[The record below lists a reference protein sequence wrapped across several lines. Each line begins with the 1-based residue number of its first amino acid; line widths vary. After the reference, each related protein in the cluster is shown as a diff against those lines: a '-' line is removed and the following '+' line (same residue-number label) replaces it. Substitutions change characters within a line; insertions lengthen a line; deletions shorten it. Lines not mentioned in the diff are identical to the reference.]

1 MSSESPEERIAAYKA
16 SITRLTQ
23 ANAGLRAEQK
33 RMKWVAA
40 ATVILALGGYL
51 WMGVY
56 TGIFVLIIGGAIF
69 FIGHYVVFMH
79 IHENKLTIKSARQT
93 IASLGAPP
101 TT

>member
-1 MSSESPEERIAAYKA
+1 MSAESRDERLAAYKA
-16 SITRLTQ
+16 SIARLTK
-23 ANAGLRAEQK
+23 ANEGLREEQR
-33 RMKWVAA
+33 RMKWVAV

-56 TGIFVLIIGGAIF
+56 TGVFVLIIGGSIF

-93 IASLGAPP
+93 IESIDRSG
-101 TT
+101 